1 MDGTGVFPVA
11 AAKLAGVVQANGC
24 IARERGFDAELG
36 HRGIARDGSA
46 GHGEGLAAI
55 EVSIHLRHFAF
66 DK

>member
-11 AAKLAGVVQANGC
+11 AAELAGVVQANGC
-24 IARERGFDAELG
+24 VARERGFDAELG
-36 HRGIARDGSA
+36 QCGIARDGSA

-55 EVSIHLRHFAF
+55 EVSIHLSDIEF